1 MLVQKEGLD
10 LSAFGPHSLREF
22 QGRNS
27 QGLRAQPGEG
37 IQFPSLP
44 LFPKEAAKLPGVD
57 EAKLKGVILERKND
71 VGMLFQWGSS
81 LNHPQFP

>member
-37 IQFPSLP
+37 SKFPSLP

-57 EAKLKGVILERKND
+57 EAKLTGVILERKND